1 MNIEMLRADTPSCRS
16 YVHANNAGAS
26 PVPEPVHQA
35 VLRHLDLE
43 RRIGGYAAA
52 EAATQNLAAFYTEA
66 ASLIGAAPD
75 EIAFVENATRA
86 WDMAFYGMAF
96 APGDRIVTH
105 ASEYVSNVLA
115 MLQRAKATGVQID
128 VAPSDATGQID
139 VAAMEAMITPA
150 TRLIALTHVPTSGG
164 LVNPAEQVGRVAR
177 THGIPFLLD
186 ACQSVGQI
194 DIGVGRIGCDMLCA
208 TGRKFL
214 RGPRGTGFLY
224 VRKEMID
231 RLEPPFL
238 DLWAADWTAADTY
251 EMQSTARRFE
261 TFERN
266 VAGQIGLMEAIRYA
280 RGLGLPQIEAR
291 ITALADDLRQRLG
304 ALQGVRLHDTGARRC
319 GIVTFS
325 VEREAATETAARLM
339 RTGVMVS
346 VTPRAYAR
354 IDFEERD
361 LEAVVRASVHCF
373 NDSGDLERL
382 IDTVIGKTRSDIGGV
397 GHAG

>member
-1 MNIEMLRADTPSCRS
+1 MNIEMLRADTPSCKS

-26 PVPEPVHQA
+26 PSPEPVHRA
-35 VLRHLDLE
+35 VVRHLDLE
-43 RRIGGYAAA
+43 RRIGGYAAQ
-52 EAATQNLAAFYTEA
+52 EVAAQDLAAFYSQA
-66 ASLIGAAPD
+66 AALIGAAPE

-86 WDMAFYGMAF
+86 WDMAFYGVTF
-96 APGDRIVTH
+96 APDDRILTH

-115 MLQRAKATGVQID
+115 MLQRARATGVQID
-128 VAPSDATGQID
+128 FAQSDADGQID
-139 VAAMEAMITPA
+139 VLAMEAMITPD
-150 TRLIALTHVPTSGG
+150 TKLIALTHVPTSGG
-164 LVNPAEQVGRVAR
+164 LVNPARDVGRIAR
-177 THGIPFLLD
+177 AHGIPFLLD

-194 DIGVGRIGCDMLCA
+194 DIDVSLIGCDMLCA

-224 VRKEMID
+224 VRKEMIN

-251 EMQSTARRFE
+251 EMQPSAHRFE

-291 ITALADDLRQRLG
+291 ITALAEDLRQRLG
-304 ALQGVRLHDTGARRC
+304 AVQGVRLHDTGSRRC
-319 GIVTFS
+319 GIVTFT
-325 VEREAATETAARLM
+325 VDNEAASETAARL
-339 RTGVMVS
+339 RQAGVMVS
-346 VTPRAYAR
+346 VTPRAFAR
-354 IDFEERD
+354 IDFEERGLD
-361 LEAVVRASVHCF
+361 AVVRASVHCF
-373 NDSGDLERL
+373 NDTGDLDRL
-382 IDTVIGKTRSDIGGV
+382 VAAVAQSDAGRF

>member
-1 MNIEMLRADTPSCRS
+1 MDIERIRADTPGCDSV
-16 YVHANNAGAS
+16 VHFNNAGAS
-26 PVPEPVHQA
+26 PTPEPVHQA

-43 RRIGGYAAA
+43 RRIGGYAAQ
-52 EAATQNLAAFYTEA
+52 EAAAQDLAAFYTETA
-66 ASLIGAAPD
+66 ALIGAAPE
-75 EIAFVENATRA
+75 EIAFTENATRA
-86 WDMAFYGMAF
+86 WDMAFYGMTF
-96 APGDRIVTH
+96 APGDRILTH

-115 MLQRAKATGVQID
+115 MLQRAKTAGAQID
-128 VAPSDATGQID
+128 FAPSDATGQID

-164 LVNPAEQVGRVAR
+164 LVNPAGDVGKIAR
-177 THGIPFLLD
+177 RHNISFLLD

-194 DIGVGRIGCDMLCA
+194 DIDVGRIGCDMLCA

-224 VRKEMID
+224 MRKGMID

-238 DLWAADWTAADTY
+238 DLWAADWTAADAY
-251 EMQSTARRFE
+251 EMQPTARRFE

-266 VAGQIGLMEAIRYA
+266 VAGQIGLTEAIRYA
-280 RGLGLPQIEAR
+280 RTLGLPQIEAR

-304 ALQGVRLHDTGARRC
+304 ALQGVHLHDTGARRC
-319 GIVTFS
+319 GIVTFT
-325 VEREAATETAARLM
+325 VEGEAATETAVRL
-339 RTGVMVS
+339 RRAGVMVS

-373 NDSGDLERL
+373 NDAGDLERL
-382 IDTVIGKTRSDIGGV
+382 IDTAKGKTRSDVGGF

>member
-26 PVPEPVHQA
+26 PSPEPVHQA

-43 RRIGGYAAA
+43 RRIGGYAAQ
-52 EAATQNLAAFYTEA
+52 EAAAQDLAAFYTEA
-66 ASLIGAAPD
+66 AALIGAAPE
-75 EIAFVENATRA
+75 EIAFTENATRA
-86 WDMAFYGMAF
+86 WDMAFYGMTF
-96 APGDRIVTH
+96 APGDRILTH

-115 MLQRAKATGVQID
+115 MLQRAKAAGVQID
-128 VAPSDATGQID
+128 FAPSDEKGQID
-139 VAAMEAMITPA
+139 VAAMEAMITPD
-150 TRLIALTHVPTSGG
+150 TKLIALTHVPTSGG
-164 LVNPAEQVGRVAR
+164 LVNPAGDVGRIAR
-177 THGIPFLLD
+177 AHGIPFLLD

-194 DIGVGRIGCDMLCA
+194 DIDVSRIGCDMLCA

-224 VRKEMID
+224 VRKELID

-238 DLWAADWTAADTY
+238 DLWAADWTAADAY
-251 EMQSTARRFE
+251 EMQPSARRFE

-280 RGLGLPQIEAR
+280 RALGLPQIEAR
-291 ITALADDLRQRLG
+291 ITALAENLRQRLG
-304 ALQGVRLHDTGARRC
+304 TVQGVRLHDTGARRC
-319 GIVTFS
+319 GIVTFTLDG
-325 VEREAATETAARLM
+325 EAAPETAARLM
-339 RTGVMVS
+339 RAGVMVS

-354 IDFEERD
+354 IDFEERGLD
-361 LEAVVRASVHCF
+361 AVVRASLHCF
-373 NDSGDLERL
+373 NDTGDLDRL
-382 IDTVIGKTRSDIGGV
+382 VAAVAQSDVGRF